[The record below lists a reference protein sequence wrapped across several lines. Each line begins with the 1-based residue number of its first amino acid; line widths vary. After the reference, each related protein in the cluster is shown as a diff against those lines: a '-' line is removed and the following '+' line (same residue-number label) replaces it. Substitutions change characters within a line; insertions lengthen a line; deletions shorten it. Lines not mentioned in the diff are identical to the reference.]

1 MKADAKKIIDVF
13 SRQSILQIPYFQR
26 RYVWEKEDWERFAA
40 DMESTIDT
48 LNKYFLGAI
57 ILKEEG
63 EFQDNFLVID
73 GQQRLTTFTL
83 YMKALHLLTGRNFDN
98 YLQDT
103 DRKPPILIHCC
114 EDLPVYTEIMHL
126 ETARAIAQTGN
137 MADAFNYFYRILD
150 DASKNRN
157 VNLDN
162 LRKEIERKVWIV
174 NITLQAGDDE
184 QQIFDTIN
192 SLGVPLTTAELMKN
206 FLYKTGDEEKYN
218 NTWKRV
224 FDIKKEC
231 DFWELDRA
239 KSRQQKDSKTSNIE
253 IFFHAFVRIKMWDF
267 KDELN
272 ISQRKN
278 FVKASNVFS
287 TCKAFVELF
296 GMNRQELAD
305 EIIAY
310 AKLFRENFDMS
321 VLDERIPSYSCI
333 KRIAC
338 LVNATKSHSVISYI
352 LYVLKNVNQ
361 ESERNLIFGY
371 IEKYLIRRMLAECEN
386 KSYSEFFSES
396 LISNR
401 LLSFDALKQFVE
413 GKDQFHNLAMPNDTR
428 VKMGITL
435 RTKNIEENTA
445 RILFY
450 MYESKIRTPQDVHI
464 QGFNDYQAEM
474 LMPKPSSA
482 NAAEWPRLSNKDDE
496 EERLRLIGTLGNYF
510 LMNSSGGK
518 ELKRVKDGAFGVKK
532 ATFMEFN
539 KVNETGHLDP
549 DSNGVRCNQI
559 LKNTFIWTKTEI
571 NSRNLGLTRVFCDTF
586 KIE

>member
-1 MKADAKKIIDVF
+1 MKADAKRIIEVF

-26 RYVWEKEDWERFAA
+26 RYVWRKEDWERFAI

-63 EFQDNFLVID
+63 ELQDNFMVID

-83 YMKALHLLTGRNFDN
+83 YMKALHLLTSRNFDN

-103 DRKPPILIHCC
+103 DRKAPILIHCC
-114 EDLPVYTEIMHL
+114 EDLPIYTEIMHL
-126 ETARAIAQTGN
+126 ETVRIISQKGN
-137 MADAFNYFYRILD
+137 IADAFNYFYNTLD
-150 DASKNRN
+150 DARN
-157 VNLDN
+157 KRNINLDL
-162 LRKEIERKVWIV
+162 LRKEIEKKVWIV
-174 NITLQAGDDE
+174 NITLQTGDDE

-192 SLGVPLTTAELMKN
+192 SLGVPLTTGELMKN
-206 FLYKTGDEEKYN
+206 FLYKANDEEKYN
-218 NTWKRV
+218 NTWKKV
-224 FDIKKEC
+224 FDVKNEC

-239 KSRQQKDSKTSNIE
+239 KNRQQKDSKTSNIE

-267 KDELN
+267 KDELSN
-272 ISQRKN
+272 SQRKN

-296 GMNRQELAD
+296 GMERQELAD

-310 AKLFRENFDMS
+310 AKLFRNNFDMGI
-321 VLDERIPSYSCI
+321 LDEHIPSYSSI

-338 LVNATKSHSVISYI
+338 LVNATKSHSVISYL
-352 LYVLKNVNQ
+352 LYVLKNVEQ

-371 IEKYLIRRMLAECEN
+371 IETYLIRRMLAEGEN

-396 LISNR
+396 LISNK
-401 LLSFDALKQFVE
+401 LLSYAALKQFVE
-413 GKDQFHNLAMPNDTR
+413 SKDQFHNLAMPNDVR

-435 RTKNIEENTA
+435 RSKSIEENTA
-445 RILFY
+445 RILYY
-450 MYESKIRTPQDVHI
+450 MYESKVRTAQDVHI

-474 LMPKPSSA
+474 LMPKPSAA
-482 NAAEWPRLSNKDDE
+482 NTTNWPRLSNRDDE
-496 EERLRLIGTLGNYF
+496 EERLRLIGTLGNYY

-518 ELKRVKDGAFGVKK
+518 KLKKIKDDAFVTKK
-532 ATFMEFN
+532 EIFKKYSLA
-539 KVNETGHLDP
+539 NENEHS
-549 DSNGVRCNQI
+549 DSNEIRCNQI
-559 LKNTFIWTKTEI
+559 LNNTYSWKKDDI
-571 NSRNLGLTRVFCDTF
+571 NSRNLGLTSVFCNIF